1 VRFEVEL
8 FERLGAAIDV
18 FKGLF
23 VLVLLLVLLLVIVLE
38 KAHSITSTSTIR
50 HGGLSTST
58 L

>member
-23 VLVLLLVLLLVIVLE
+23 VLVLLLVIVLE